1 MAEKKEVFFGR
12 LFGGGCGCGCC
23 EVKIEEV
30 SKEESVNEEI
40 AQEKK
45 EER

>member
-1 MAEKKEVFFGR
+1 LAEKKEGFFGR

-30 SKEESVNEEI
+30 SEEESVSKETAPE
-40 AQEKK
+40 EKK
-45 EER
+45 EK